1 MIVENL
7 IKNGGFESGKDP
19 WTGGKVNEIV
29 DGGTDS
35 TKCVKCTYTTTNWDY
50 ITSSYF
56 TAIMSHMYYMG
67 VHVKGNNTTCA
78 YNLFFYSP
86 ADGGYYVT
94 GNTAGSGPTPLDWQ
108 RVGYIATVTQ
118 MPGNTMAALLYA
130 NTNKGFTSENYVMYD
145 NVAVVDLTDLFGA
158 GNEPSL
164 AWCNEHIHY
173 SDDGVVVDYEYPSS
187 DGPRSMSNVP
197 IVPWIQPVTDRV
209 AADAVY
215 GNSKG
220 SLDSATLNRIEQNLT
235 YLQQALGIAGMP
247 AGKIP
252 GNLLTR
258 EVLEARSDL
267 VVTDVTVDGYTCME
281 LGAKYYYTEA
291 TPLDMYIDT
300 HKLYLLE
307 VCMRAKNDGAW
318 ATGIMLNTK
327 DGRVWPCETKSVNWQ
342 TVTFITRAPLTTAPV
357 VFSSSG
363 LAYPTYYRYLCMY
376 ELNSQWRRNDYYLVG
391 KFNQLKHDIMQIR
404 ASGLFYADTPEL
416 TDSAASSLLGYQE
429 MNNIERVLY
438 DAKQLLDGMKAVQR
452 KLGTFNAGSNYQRQ
466 YIRSV

>member
-29 DGGTDS
+29 DGGKDS
-35 TKCVKCTYTTTNWDY
+35 AKCVKCTYTTTNWDY
-50 ITSSYF
+50 MTSSYF

-94 GNTAGSGPTPLDWQ
+94 GNTAGSGPTPLNWQ
-108 RVGYIATVTQ
+108 KVGYIATVTQ

-145 NVAVVDLTDLFGA
+145 NVVVVDLTAIFGA
-158 GNEPSL
+158 GNEPSI

-173 SDDGVVVDYEYPSS
+173 SDDGAVIDYEPASS
-187 DGPRSMSNVP
+187 DGPRAMGDTP
-197 IVPWIQPVTDRV
+197 IVSWIQPVTDRV
-209 AADAVY
+209 ASDAVY

-220 SLDSATLNRIEQNLT
+220 SLDSEMLNRIEQNLT

-252 GNLLTR
+252 GNLITR
-258 EVLEARSDL
+258 EVLNACSTL
-267 VVTDVTVDGYTCME
+267 TITDTTVDGYTCMKIAAPV
-281 LGAKYYYTEA
+281 LRTAKNLPINVDA
-291 TPLDMYIDT
+291 
-300 HKLYLLE
+300 HKLYLIELCNMAE
-307 VCMRAKNDGAW
+307 KAGYWGTSLCMPTVDGDKII
-318 ATGIMLNTK
+318 GHNNT
-327 DGRVWPCETKSVNWQ
+327 VTWQ
-342 TVTFITRAPLTTAPV
+342 TVTYITEAPLIAAPKV
-357 VFSSSG
+357 YCANG
-363 LAYPTYYRYLCMY
+363 TGYPAYYRYLCMY

-391 KFNQLKHDIMQIR
+391 KFNQLKHDVMQIR

-416 TDSAASSLLGYQE
+416 TDSAAGSLLGYQE

-452 KLGTFNAGSNYQRQ
+452 KLDTFSAGSNYQRQ

>member
-7 IKNGGFESGKDP
+7 IKNGSFESDKND
-19 WTGGKVNEIV
+19 WSCKASDEIV
-29 DGGTDS
+29 
-35 TKCVKCTYTTTNWDY
+35 
-50 ITSSYF
+50 
-56 TAIMSHMYYMG
+56 
-67 VHVKGNNTTCA
+67 
-78 YNLFFYSP
+78 
-86 ADGGYYVT
+86 ADGVSGAKCLKRFY
-94 GNTAGSGPTPLDWQ
+94 GNTAAYNYATSSPFDALLYHKYYLGAYVKSNGNFPATLYFYGGNNYYFGVQRMTFIATTDWHK
-108 RVGYIATVTQ
+108 VGYVTTVTQ
-118 MPGNTMAALLYA
+118 TPASKMSALLYSDCGTA
-130 NTNKGFTSENYVMYD
+130 LGASNYVLYD
-145 NVAVVDLTDLFGA
+145 TVVCLDLTQLFGA
-158 GNEPSL
+158 GNEPAA

-209 AADAVY
+209 ASDAVY

-258 EVLEARSDL
+258 EVLEACSTL
-267 VVTDVTVDGYTCME
+267 TITDTTVDGYACMK
-281 LGAKYYYTEA
+281 LAAPVLSSAK
-291 TPLDMYIDT
+291 PLPINVDE
-300 HKLYLLE
+300 HKLYLIEACNRVEKSGSWGTELYLYT
-307 VCMRAKNDGAW
+307 RDGNKLPTPNKE
-318 ATGIMLNTK
+318 ATWKVYTY
-327 DGRVWPCETKSVNWQ
+327 
-342 TVTFITRAPLTTAPV
+342 ITTAPLTAPPRIYCPN
-357 VFSSSG
+357 G
-363 LAYPTYYRYLCMY
+363 TGYPAYYRYLCMY

-416 TDSAASSLLGYQE
+416 TDSSGGGLLGYQE

>member
-29 DGGTDS
+29 DGGKDS
-35 TKCVKCTYTTTNWDY
+35 AKCVKCTYTTTNWDY
-50 ITSSYF
+50 MTSSYF

-67 VHVKGNNTTCA
+67 VHVKGNNTACA

-94 GNTAGSGPTPLDWQ
+94 GNTAPSGPTPLDWQ
-108 RVGYIATVTQ
+108 KVGYIATVTQ

-145 NVAVVDLTDLFGA
+145 NVVVVDLTDLFGA
-158 GNEPSL
+158 GNEPSI

-173 SDDGVVVDYEYPSS
+173 SEDGAVIDYEYPSS
-187 DGPRSMSNVP
+187 DGPLALGDTPLVS
-197 IVPWIQPVTDRV
+197 WIQPVTDRV
-209 AADAVY
+209 ASDAVY

-252 GNLLTR
+252 GNLITR
-258 EVLEARSDL
+258 EVLNACSTL
-267 VVTDVTVDGYTCME
+267 TITDATVDGYTCMKIAAPV
-281 LGAKYYYTEA
+281 LGNAA
-291 TPLDMYIDT
+291 PLAINVDA
-300 HKLYLLE
+300 HKLYLIELCNMAE
-307 VCMRAKNDGAW
+307 
-318 ATGIMLNTK
+318 K
-327 DGRVWPCETKSVNWQ
+327 DGYWGTSLCMPTVNGDKIIGHNKTVTWQ
-342 TVTFITRAPLTTAPV
+342 TVTYITEAPLIAAPKV
-357 VFSSSG
+357 YCANG
-363 LAYPTYYRYLCMY
+363 TGYPAYYRYLCMY

-416 TDSAASSLLGYQE
+416 TDSAAGSLLGYQE

-452 KLGTFNAGSNYQRQ
+452 KLGTFRAGSNYQRQ

>member
-29 DGGTDS
+29 DGGKDS
-35 TKCVKCTYTTTNWDY
+35 AKCVKCTYTTTNWDY
-50 ITSSYF
+50 MTSSYF

-145 NVAVVDLTDLFGA
+145 NVVVVDLTAIFGA
-158 GNEPSL
+158 GNEPSI

-173 SDDGVVVDYEYPSS
+173 SDDGAVIDYEPASS
-187 DGPRSMSNVP
+187 DGPRAMGDTP
-197 IVPWIQPVTDRV
+197 IVSWIQPVTDR
-209 AADAVY
+209 AASDAVY

-220 SLDSATLNRIEQNLT
+220 SLDSETLNRIEQNLT

-252 GNLLTR
+252 GNLITR
-258 EVLEARSDL
+258 EVLNACSTL
-267 VVTDVTVDGYTCME
+267 TITDTTVDGYTCMKIAAPV
-281 LGAKYYYTEA
+281 LRNAKNLPINVDA
-291 TPLDMYIDT
+291 
-300 HKLYLLE
+300 HKLYLIELCNMAE
-307 VCMRAKNDGAW
+307 KAGYWGTSLCMPTVDGDKII
-318 ATGIMLNTK
+318 GHNNT
-327 DGRVWPCETKSVNWQ
+327 VTWQ
-342 TVTFITRAPLTTAPV
+342 TVTYITEAPLIAAPKV
-357 VFSSSG
+357 YCANG
-363 LAYPTYYRYLCMY
+363 TGYPAYYRYLCMY

-404 ASGLFYADTPEL
+404 ASGLLYADTPEL
-416 TDSAASSLLGYQE
+416 TDSAAGSLLGYQE

>member
-7 IKNGGFESGKDP
+7 IKNGSFESDKND
-19 WTGGKVNEIV
+19 WSCKASDEIV
-29 DGGTDS
+29 ADGVSGA
-35 TKCVKCTYTTTNWDY
+35 KCLKRFYGNTTAYDFA
-50 ITSSYF
+50 TSSPF
-56 TAIMSHMYYMG
+56 
-67 VHVKGNNTTCA
+67 
-78 YNLFFYSP
+78 
-86 ADGGYYVT
+86 D
-94 GNTAGSGPTPLDWQ
+94 
-108 RVGYIATVTQ
+108 
-118 MPGNTMAALLYA
+118 ALLYHKYYLGA
-130 NTNKGFTSENYVMYD
+130 YVKSNGNFPATLYFYGGGNHYFGVQRMTFAATTDWQKVGYVTTVMQTPASQMSALLYSDCGTALGASNYVLYD
-145 NVAVVDLTDLFGA
+145 AVVCLDLTQLFGE
-158 GNEPSL
+158 GNEPAA

-173 SDDGVVVDYEYPSS
+173 GDDGVVVDYEYPSY

-247 AGKIP
+247 AGKLP

-258 EVLEARSDL
+258 EVLEACSTL
-267 VVTDVTVDGYTCME
+267 TITDATIDGYACMK
-281 LGAKYYYTEA
+281 LAAPVLSSAK
-291 TPLDMYIDT
+291 PLPINVDE
-300 HKLYLLE
+300 HKLYLIEACNRVEKSGSWGTELYLYT
-307 VCMRAKNDGAW
+307 RDGNKLPTPNKE
-318 ATGIMLNTK
+318 ATWKVYTY
-327 DGRVWPCETKSVNWQ
+327 
-342 TVTFITRAPLTTAPV
+342 ITTAPLTAPPRIYCPN
-357 VFSSSG
+357 G
-363 LAYPTYYRYLCMY
+363 TGYPAYYRYLCMY

-416 TDSAASSLLGYQE
+416 TDSAACSLLGYQE

-452 KLGTFNAGSNYQRQ
+452 KLGTFSAGSNYQRQ

>member
-1 MIVENL
+1 MIVESL

-29 DGGTDS
+29 DGGKDS
-35 TKCVKCTYTTTNWDY
+35 AKCVKCTYTTTNWDY
-50 ITSSYF
+50 MTSSYF

-94 GNTAGSGPTPLDWQ
+94 GNTAGSGPTPLNWQ
-108 RVGYIATVTQ
+108 KVGYIATVTQ

-145 NVAVVDLTDLFGA
+145 NVVVVDLTAIFGA
-158 GNEPSL
+158 GNEPSI

-173 SDDGVVVDYEYPSS
+173 SDDGAVIDYEPASS
-187 DGPRSMSNVP
+187 DGPRAMSDTP
-197 IVPWIQPVTDRV
+197 IVSWIQPVTDRV

-247 AGKIP
+247 AGKLP

-258 EVLEARSDL
+258 EVLEACSTL
-267 VVTDVTVDGYTCME
+267 TITDTTVDGYACMK
-281 LGAKYYYTEA
+281 LAAPVLSSAK
-291 TPLDMYIDT
+291 PLPINVDE
-300 HKLYLLE
+300 HKLYLIEACNRVEKSGSWGTELYLYT
-307 VCMRAKNDGAW
+307 RDGNKLPTPNKE
-318 ATGIMLNTK
+318 ATWKVYTY
-327 DGRVWPCETKSVNWQ
+327 
-342 TVTFITRAPLTTAPV
+342 ITTAPLTAPPRIYCPN
-357 VFSSSG
+357 G
-363 LAYPTYYRYLCMY
+363 TGYPAYYRYLCMY

-416 TDSAASSLLGYQE
+416 TDSVAGSLLGYQE

-452 KLGTFNAGSNYQRQ
+452 KLGTFSAGSNYQRQ

>member
-7 IKNGGFESGKDP
+7 IKNGSFENGFTYWDTNDTANVTVEKNGDNNTHCLKFAYCATTWRYAAYTEYRQYFAGHVYYSGFSIYSNTKATMSVSINNVPTITSGYFNVGYRWERHGLLQKATENTSDRLVLY
-19 WTGGKVNEIV
+19 GYVNNDNAI
-29 DGGTDS
+29 G
-35 TKCVKCTYTTTNWDY
+35 DY
-50 ITSSYF
+50 I
-56 TAIMSHMYYMG
+56 
-67 VHVKGNNTTCA
+67 
-78 YNLFFYSP
+78 
-86 ADGGYYVT
+86 
-94 GNTAGSGPTPLDWQ
+94 
-108 RVGYIATVTQ
+108 
-118 MPGNTMAALLYA
+118 LYDDVV
-130 NTNKGFTSENYVMYD
+130 S
-145 NVAVVDLTDLFGA
+145 VDLTEIFGA

-187 DGPRSMSNVP
+187 DGPRSMSNAPLVS
-197 IVPWIQPVTDRV
+197 WIQPVTDRV
-209 AADAVY
+209 VSDAVY

-220 SLDSATLNRIEQNLT
+220 SLDPATLNRIEQNLT

-258 EVLEARSDL
+258 EVLEACSDL

-291 TPLDMYIDT
+291 APLDMYIDA
-300 HKLYLLE
+300 HKLYLFE
-307 VCMRAKNDGAW
+307 VCMRAKNDGAY

-327 DGRVWPCETKSVNWQ
+327 DGRVWPCETMSATWQ
-342 TVTFITRAPLTTAPV
+342 TVTFVTQAPLTTAPV
-357 VFSSSG
+357 VFSSNG
-363 LAYPTYYRYLCMY
+363 LAYSTYYRYLCMY

-416 TDSAASSLLGYQE
+416 TDSSGGSLLGYQE

>member
-29 DGGTDS
+29 DGGKDS
-35 TKCVKCTYTTTNWDY
+35 AKCVKCTYTTTNWDY
-50 ITSSYF
+50 MTSSYF

-94 GNTAGSGPTPLDWQ
+94 GNTAGSGPTPLNWQ
-108 RVGYIATVTQ
+108 KVGYIATVTQ

-145 NVAVVDLTDLFGA
+145 NVVVVDLTAIFGA
-158 GNEPSL
+158 GNEPSI

-173 SDDGVVVDYEYPSS
+173 SADGAVIDYEPASS
-187 DGPRSMSNVP
+187 DGPRAMGDTP
-197 IVPWIQPVTDRV
+197 IVSWIQPVTDRV
-209 AADAVY
+209 ASDAVY

-220 SLDSATLNRIEQNLT
+220 SLDSETLNRIEQNLT

-252 GNLLTR
+252 GNLITR
-258 EVLEARSDL
+258 EVLNACSTL
-267 VVTDVTVDGYTCME
+267 TITDTTVDGYTCMKIAAPV
-281 LGAKYYYTEA
+281 LSNAKNLPINVDA
-291 TPLDMYIDT
+291 
-300 HKLYLLE
+300 HKLYLIELCNMAE
-307 VCMRAKNDGAW
+307 KAGYWGTSLCMPTVDGDKIIGHNK
-318 ATGIMLNTK
+318 TVT
-327 DGRVWPCETKSVNWQ
+327 WQ
-342 TVTFITRAPLTTAPV
+342 TVTYITEAPLIAAPKIYCAN
-357 VFSSSG
+357 G
-363 LAYPTYYRYLCMY
+363 TGYPAYYRYLCMY

-416 TDSAASSLLGYQE
+416 TDSVAGSLLGYQE

>member
-29 DGGTDS
+29 DSGKDS
-35 TKCVKCTYTTTNWDY
+35 AKCVKCTYTTTNWDY
-50 ITSSYF
+50 MTSSYF

-67 VHVKGNNTTCA
+67 VHVKGNNTACA

-94 GNTAGSGPTPLDWQ
+94 GNTAPSGPTPLDWQ
-108 RVGYIATVTQ
+108 KVGYIATVTQ

-145 NVAVVDLTDLFGA
+145 NVVVVDLTDLFGA
-158 GNEPSL
+158 GNEPSI

-197 IVPWIQPVTDRV
+197 IVPWIQPVTDRT

-252 GNLLTR
+252 GNLITR
-258 EVLEARSDL
+258 EVLNACSTL
-267 VVTDVTVDGYTCME
+267 TITDTTVDGYTCMKIAAPV
-281 LGAKYYYTEA
+281 LRTAKNLPINVDA
-291 TPLDMYIDT
+291 
-300 HKLYLLE
+300 HKLYLIELCNMAE
-307 VCMRAKNDGAW
+307 KAGYWGTSLCMPTVDGDKII
-318 ATGIMLNTK
+318 GHNNT
-327 DGRVWPCETKSVNWQ
+327 VTWQ
-342 TVTFITRAPLTTAPV
+342 TVTYITEAPLIAAPKV
-357 VFSSSG
+357 YCANG
-363 LAYPTYYRYLCMY
+363 TGYPAYYRYLCMY

-391 KFNQLKHDIMQIR
+391 TFNQLKHDIMQIR

-416 TDSAASSLLGYQE
+416 TDSAAGSLLGYQE

-452 KLGTFNAGSNYQRQ
+452 KLGTFSAGSNYQRQ